1 MTLPVEA
8 RLKEIYDQLPPSE
21 RLLGDLIIDFPGV
34 LATHPISELAERA
47 KTSNAAA
54 TRLIKRLGY
63 KNVQELRKQV
73 RQARED
79 GSPRYLNTFA
89 TGEEGFQSGI
99 KQHLESEI
107 QNLIHSFESVDEHT
121 FNAVVGCLKAANAIW
136 IIGFGN
142 SHMPALYLRQQLIQL
157 RDRVEVLPR
166 PGQALAKDLSGLN
179 DKDMMIVIGF
189 RRRNEMRYKLLE
201 YAKSVG
207 TPSLYITDHS
217 EASTKGLADWTIRCR
232 VQSTSLFDSYISGYS
247 ILNYI
252 AASLADKLG
261 REASKRLS
269 QAEKVHTFLRGD

>member
-1 MTLPVEA
+1 MTLPVED

-21 RLLGDLIIDFPGV
+21 RALGDLIIDFPGV

-47 KTSNAAA
+47 RTSNAAA

-73 RQARED
+73 REARES
-79 GSPRYLNTFA
+79 GAPRYLNTFA
-89 TGEEGFQSGI
+89 SGEEGFESGI
-99 KQHLESEI
+99 QQHLESEI
-107 QNLIHSFESVDEHT
+107 QNLIRSFEAIDEQT
-121 FNAVVGCLKAANAIW
+121 FNAVVDCLAKANSVW

-166 PGQALAKDLSGLN
+166 PGQAMAKDLSGLT
-179 DKDMMIVIGF
+179 DKDMVIVIGF
-189 RRRNEMRYKLLE
+189 RRRNEMRYRVLE
-201 YAKSVG
+201 YAKSIG
-207 TPSLYITDHS
+207 APSLYITDHS
-217 EASTKGLADWTIRCR
+217 EGSVSGLSNWTIRCR
-232 VQSTSLFDSYISGYS
+232 VQSTSLFDSYSAGYS

-252 AASLADKLG
+252 AASLADRLG

-269 QAEKVHTFLRGD
+269 QAEKIHTFLGGD

>member
-1 MTLPVEA
+1 MTLPVEV

-21 RLLGDLIIDFPGV
+21 RALGDLIIDFPGV

-47 KTSNAAA
+47 NTSNAAA

-73 RQARED
+73 REARES
-79 GSPRYLNTFA
+79 GAPRYLNTFA
-89 TGEEGFQSGI
+89 PGGEGFKSNVQ
-99 KQHLESEI
+99 QHLESEI
-107 QNLIHSFESVDEHT
+107 QNLIQSFDALNERTVA
-121 FNAVVGCLKAANAIW
+121 AVVDCLKAANSVW
-136 IIGFGN
+136 IVGFGN

-157 RDRVEVLPR
+157 RDRVEALPR
-166 PGQALAKDLSGLN
+166 PGQALAKDLSGLTA
-179 DKDMMIVIGF
+179 KDMMIVIGF
-189 RRRNEMRYKLLE
+189 RRRNEMRYRLLE
-201 YAKSVG
+201 YAKSIG

-217 EASTKGLADWTIRCR
+217 EGNTKGLSDWAIRCH

-247 ILNYI
+247 ILNFI

-269 QAEKVHTFLRGD
+269 QAEKIHTFLGGD

>member
-121 FNAVVGCLKAANAIW
+121 VNAVVGCLKAANAIW

-217 EASTKGLADWTIRCR
+217 EANTKGLADWTIRCR